1 MTECEEE
8 IESLNSN
15 LDSKNEFISALQMDN
30 TNKREETEYLV
41 NQLQKSN
48 NVVKWDLILT
58 NIFNFI
64 VDNNFIIRI
73 MEREILSVKAK
84 QSKRKV
90 GYRWNIISQLKYFLF
105 SDQISS
111 IKDKERW
118 NGIKQQWNY

>member
-64 VDNNFIIRI
+64 VDN
-73 MEREILSVKAK
+73 ILLSGSWKE
-84 QSKRKV
+84 
-90 GYRWNIISQLKYFLF
+90 KYC
-105 SDQISS
+105 Q
-111 IKDKERW
+111 
-118 NGIKQQWNY
+118 

>member
-58 NIFNFI
+58 KFFYFI
-64 VDNNFIIRI
+64 VDNIS
-73 MEREILSVKAK
+73 LSGSWKE
-84 QSKRKV
+84 
-90 GYRWNIISQLKYFLF
+90 KYC
-105 SDQISS
+105 Q
-111 IKDKERW
+111 
-118 NGIKQQWNY
+118 